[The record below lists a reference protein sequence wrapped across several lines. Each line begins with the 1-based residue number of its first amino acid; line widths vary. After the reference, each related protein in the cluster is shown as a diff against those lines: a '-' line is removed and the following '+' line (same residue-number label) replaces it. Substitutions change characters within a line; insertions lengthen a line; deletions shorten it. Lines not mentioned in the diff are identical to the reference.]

1 MINKNLSWP
10 DSFVGLEDSYEKA
23 KVVILPVPYEG
34 TVTYKK
40 GASRGPAGIIE
51 ASKHLEMYDEELD
64 KSTYKIGMCTLKPLS
79 LQQKEKPE
87 DIIKKVKEI
96 CKVLIKDNKFAVV
109 LGGEHSISLGY
120 YLALKGK
127 YSDLSVV
134 QLDAH
139 ADLREE
145 YDETKYSHACVI
157 ARIRESCNKVVQ
169 IGIRSLSE
177 EEALKIKKKNYA
189 IFYAHNIIG
198 KSEWHD
204 EMLKKLS
211 KNVFVTIDT
220 DFFDWNVAEDVGT
233 PEPGGIGWYQ
243 SLGIL
248 RSIFKNKNVV
258 GFDIVELAPEKE
270 NKESNSCFA
279 LAKLLY
285 RLIGYKFFL

>member
-1 MINKNLSWP
+1 MMDKIDKSSSWP
-10 DSFVGLEDSYEKA
+10 DSFAGLESSYDKS

-40 GASRGPAGIIE
+40 GASRGPARIID
-51 ASKHLEMYDEELD
+51 ASKQLEIYDEELC
-64 KSTYKIGMCTLKPLS
+64 KSTDKVGVYTLRPLT
-79 LQQKEKPE
+79 LQQKDKPE
-87 DIIKKVKEI
+87 NVINKVKKI
-96 CKVLIKDNKFAVV
+96 CESLIADKKFVVV

-120 YLALKGK
+120 YLALKEK
-127 YSDLSVV
+127 YSDLSVA

-145 YDETKYSHACVI
+145 YEGTKYNHACVM
-157 ARIRESCNKVVQ
+157 ARIRESCKKVVQ
-169 IGIRSLSE
+169 IGVRSLSE
-177 EEALKIKKKNYA
+177 EEALEIKKKNYS
-189 IFYAHNIIG
+189 IYYAHNIIG
-198 KSEWHD
+198 KSEWHG

-211 KNVFVTIDT
+211 NDVFITIDA
-220 DFFDWNVAEDVGT
+220 DFFDWNVVSEVGT

-243 SLGIL
+243 SLDIL

-270 NKESNSCFA
+270 SNSCFA
-279 LAKLLY
+279 MAKLLY